1 MKAKQIGIID
11 LIVDVCSYASSKSEA
26 RRLVEQGGV
35 TYDGDIIT
43 NIKAIVNIKGG
54 EVLKVGKRKFARIT

>member
-1 MKAKQIGIID
+1 MKVKQIGIIE

-26 RRLVEQGGV
+26 RRLVKQGGV
-35 TYDGDIIT
+35 SYDGESIKDV
-43 NIKAIVNIKGG
+43 KAIVSIKGG